1 MTRRRLT
8 ALAAVLAMATAPAAL
23 LAQYTTPNVTTAAG
37 DEANTLGS
45 TVLINHGLVG
55 VGRISAS
62 ALDGLGESLGS
73 ISGMQITGWTPNGDG
88 SFAGVM
94 NILPDRGYNAGAF
107 YSDYAAR
114 IQRIS
119 FTFLPYTGI
128 ADIGGATDLDKLL
141 AQRQIT
147 FTLPVTTLPFTY
159 LDPTTGPSA
168 TTGFDPGAGG
178 FRSLFGQIVPYVYS
192 YTGLA
197 SPSSPTSTTYDNI
210 NKLPIDAEARRL
222 RLHRRRIRRQRLLL
236 QRVA

>member
-1 MTRRRLT
+1 
-8 ALAAVLAMATAPAAL
+8 MATAPAAL
-23 LAQYTTPNVTTAAG
+23 LAQYTTPNVTTTAG

-62 ALDGLGESLGS
+62 ATDGLGESLGS

-119 FTFLPYTGI
+119 FTFRPYTGTTG
-128 ADIGGATDLDKLL
+128 IGGATDLDKLL
-141 AQRQIT
+141 AQRQIV

-159 LDPTTGPSA
+159 LDPTTGVSA
-168 TTGFDPGAGG
+168 TTGFDPGA
-178 FRSLFGQIVPYVYS
+178 
-192 YTGLA
+192 
-197 SPSSPTSTTYDNI
+197 
-210 NKLPIDAEARRL
+210 RRL
-222 RLHRRRIRRQRLLL
+222 VVVDRTAAERSRAARFARQCAKAARSELLS
-236 QRVA
+236 RGYEETMG